1 MAALPPARNPQLSS
15 GNYPVWALIGPALAT
30 IVGLSLVT
38 GVYRLD
44 GVSHLQVELGLS
56 NAGFLLTGVVAYV
69 VAAASAFPLGVA
81 LAPRSLTAVI
91 LPSIGVM
98 FLGVLI
104 VAFGGGPATL
114 LIGRVLGGLGAG
126 AALGTIAAL
135 LRPFDGSR
143 RIAAI
148 AVAAI
153 SALALV
159 IAPLVNQVVSEALSF
174 RLAYAVAL
182 PFLLAALLA
191 ATVSGIVL
199 AVTRR
204 PTPPP
209 AYGMPHPAQQF
220 HR

>member
-1 MAALPPARNPQLSS
+1 MAAVPPVHNSPLSP
-15 GNYPVWALIGPALAT
+15 GNHPVWALIGPALAT

-56 NAGFLLTGVVAYV
+56 NGGFLLTGVVAYV
-69 VAAASAFPLGVA
+69 VAAALAFPLGFV

-91 LPSIGVM
+91 VPAIGVM

-126 AALGTIAAL
+126 AAVGTTVAL
-135 LRPFDGSR
+135 LRPLDGNR
-143 RIAAI
+143 RIAAL
-148 AVAAI
+148 AVAAVG
-153 SALALV
+153 AVALV

-174 RLAYAVAL
+174 RLAYAIAL
-182 PFLLAALLA
+182 PFLFAALLA
-191 ATVSGIVL
+191 ATITGIVL

-209 AYGMPHPAQQF
+209 GYGMPNPTQQF
-220 HR
+220 HH